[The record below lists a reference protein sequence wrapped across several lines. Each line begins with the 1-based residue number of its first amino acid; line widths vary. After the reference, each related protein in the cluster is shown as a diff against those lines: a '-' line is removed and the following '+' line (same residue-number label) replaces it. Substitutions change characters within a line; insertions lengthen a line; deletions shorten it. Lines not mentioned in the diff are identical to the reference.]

1 MEAQKLLDKYCRS
14 RGQYAECKIGRVLV
28 IVEHNGRDLK
38 PVVKVTWPSLGEVD
52 TITALDSSASM
63 TEAAALALK
72 VESIIRDWDADQ
84 WMER

>member
-1 MEAQKLLDKYCRS
+1 MDAQKLLDSYCRS
-14 RGQYAECKIGRVLV
+14 HGQYAECKIGRILV

-38 PVVKVTWPSLGEVD
+38 PDVKVTWPSLGAVD
-52 TITALDSSASM
+52 TLTALETAASM
-63 TEAAALALK
+63 TEASALALK